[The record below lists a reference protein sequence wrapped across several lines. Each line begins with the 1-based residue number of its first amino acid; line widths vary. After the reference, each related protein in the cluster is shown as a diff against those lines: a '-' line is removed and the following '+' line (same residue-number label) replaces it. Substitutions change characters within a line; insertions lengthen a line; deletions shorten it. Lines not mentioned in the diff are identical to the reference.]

1 MSQIYDI
8 TIIGG
13 GPVGLYAA
21 FYAGM
26 RQAKTKIIESLDLL
40 GGQPAHLYPEKAIYD
55 IPAHYQIKGGDL
67 TQSLIQQLDHFDTT
81 ICTGQE
87 ARQLIQHE
95 DEDGKPYYEIQTPQA
110 SHFSRAVI
118 IAVGNGAFRPR
129 KLDLAEAPD
138 FEGKSLHYFVRQPEA
153 FQDRV
158 VAICG
163 GGDSA
168 LDWALAIEPYA
179 KQVHL
184 IHRRPQ
190 FRAHEHS
197 VSLLESSSVKIWTP
211 YIPVALH
218 GQGGQLDHLTLQ
230 VPRQEESVDLAVDD
244 FIVSYGFVSSLGEIA
259 KWPLT
264 IKRQTIET
272 GSCHQTNLP
281 GVYAIGDI
289 AQYQGKTKLIATGFG
304 EATTAVSH
312 AMASLYPE
320 RNNLHVHSSSL
331 FDDK

>member
-1 MSQIYDI
+1 M
-8 TIIGG
+8 
-13 GPVGLYAA
+13 
-21 FYAGM
+21 
-26 RQAKTKIIESLDLL
+26 
-40 GGQPAHLYPEKAIYD
+40 
-55 IPAHYQIKGGDL
+55 
-67 TQSLIQQLDHFDTT
+67 
-81 ICTGQE
+81 
-87 ARQLIQHE
+87 
-95 DEDGKPYYEIQTPQA
+95 
-110 SHFSRAVI
+110 
-118 IAVGNGAFRPR
+118 
-129 KLDLAEAPD
+129 DLAEAPD
-138 FEGKSLHYFVRQPEA
+138 FEGTSLHYFVRQPEA

-168 LDWALAIEPYA
+168 VDWALALEPYA

-197 VSLLESSSVKIWTP
+197 VSLLEASSIKIWTP

-218 GQGGQLDHLTLQ
+218 GQDGQLDHLTLQ

-289 AQYQGKTKLIATGFG
+289 AQYEGKTKLIATGFG

-331 FDDK
+331 FEDK